1 VELLLYGVTVIF
13 FFYHLWYSL
22 TFAIPGSRHGIIH
35 LAMVLGL
42 WGIFQM
48 LKSDWNTRKGKAK
61 TVAYALYSVISVIPL
76 YIFQR
81 DYQSIVQAAGI
92 YSDQQAY
99 LGVLVIVLVFIALLH
114 ISRLISGIVVFGLV
128 YSYFGSYMPGILAH
142 RGLTPVV
149 SLR

>member
-1 VELLLYGVTVIF
+1 MSSETDKHKQSERTLADIERTIDEKFRDTYTEAIWQKSPVELLLYGVTVIF

-92 YSDQQAY
+92 
-99 LGVLVIVLVFIALLH
+99 
-114 ISRLISGIVVFGLV
+114 
-128 YSYFGSYMPGILAH
+128 
-142 RGLTPVV
+142 
-149 SLR
+149 